1 MYRSIVVFFLFL
13 YLFAGLLP
21 LRAQTATVT
30 PAAPSNSINLKPIDV
45 RFTTMDG
52 LTYSLAGDELKSYQD
67 FHEVMDPLKDFETQ
81 RLISRSESSRDTSG
95 IFKMVGLLG
104 AVVGVVGA
112 VSSPANQQ
120 GPFLLTALGGGVLFD
135 VSTFF
140 ASESQTAKFNAVQ
153 RYNRFAYGREQ
164 VLPQTPTDEK
174 SLLPVAAPSLT
185 ATPQIKGQVNGS
197 K

>member
-1 MYRSIVVFFLFL
+1 LYRLIAVYFLFL
-13 YLFAGLLP
+13 SFFAGLLP
-21 LRAQTATVT
+21 LWGQTPTVT
-30 PAAPSNSINLKPIDV
+30 PVVSAPLSLKPIDV

-81 RLISRSESSRDTSG
+81 RLINLSQSSRDTSG
-95 IFKMVGLLG
+95 IFKMVGLIG
-104 AVVGVVGA
+104 AVVGVVGV

-120 GPFLLTALGGGVLFD
+120 TPFLLTALGGGVLFD

-140 ASESQTAKFNAVQ
+140 GSESQTSKFNAVQ

-174 SLLPVAAPSLT
+174 SLLPTVAPSLM
-185 ATPQIKGQVNGS
+185 ATPEIKGQANGS